1 MLALCGGLFFIN
13 NGRIDTGRRGSGNET
28 TIAIKGTD
36 MAIVEFA
43 RPRRSLLLLIAL
55 SLWTAPAAAETAI
68 KFTLDRR
75 IEGPAAPFFVAI
87 DRGYFKAEGLDVS
100 IDPGASVAEPITR
113 IASGSYE
120 MGAGDINA
128 LIKARD
134 ANPQTAVKAIFIVYD
149 KPPYAVVAR
158 KSRGITQPKDL
169 EGKKLGA
176 PNTEGAFAYWPI
188 FVQANGINAAKVTI
202 ERVSLPVRD
211 PMLAAGQLDAVTS
224 YSFSSYID
232 LKDRGVPVDD
242 IVVMLMANYGVQIYG
257 TAIMVNTKFAD
268 EKPETVK
275 AFLRAYVK
283 ALRETVRDPA
293 RAVESVVNRSSGA
306 KKDVE
311 LERLHM
317 AIHDN
322 ILTPAV
328 KANGYGDIDSARFAQ
343 AIEQIGSTYQ
353 FKDRAK
359 ATDVFD
365 GSFLPP
371 ASDRKAK

>member
-1 MLALCGGLFFIN
+1 MLALCGGLFFISS
-13 NGRIDTGRRGSGNET
+13 GRSHRDRRAGGNAT

-43 RPRRSLLLLIAL
+43 RPSRSLLLPIAL
-55 SLWTAPAAAETAI
+55 SLWAAPAAAETAI
-68 KFTLDRR
+68 KFTLDRK
-75 IEGPAAPFFVAI
+75 IEGPAAPFFVAV

-100 IDPGASVAEPITR
+100 IEPGASIAEPITR
-113 IASGSYE
+113 LASGNYE
-120 MGAGDINA
+120 MGVGDINA
-128 LIKARD
+128 LIKVRD
-134 ANPQTAVKAIFIVYD
+134 AKPQTPVKAVFIVYD
-149 KPPYAVVAR
+149 EPPYAVVAR

-202 ERVSLPVRD
+202 ERVGLPVRD

-242 IVVMLMANYGVQIYG
+242 IVVLLMANYGVRVYG
-257 TAIMVNTKFAD
+257 NAIMVNTKFAD
-268 EKPETVK
+268 EKPEAVK

-317 AIHDN
+317 AIRDN

-359 ATDVFD
+359 AADAFD

-371 ASDRKAK
+371 ASDRRAK

>member
-1 MLALCGGLFFIN
+1 
-13 NGRIDTGRRGSGNET
+13 
-28 TIAIKGTD
+28 
-36 MAIVEFA
+36 
-43 RPRRSLLLLIAL
+43 LLLIAL

-158 KSRGITQPKDL
+158 KNRGITEPKDL

-176 PNTEGAFAYWPI
+176 PGTEGAFLYWPI